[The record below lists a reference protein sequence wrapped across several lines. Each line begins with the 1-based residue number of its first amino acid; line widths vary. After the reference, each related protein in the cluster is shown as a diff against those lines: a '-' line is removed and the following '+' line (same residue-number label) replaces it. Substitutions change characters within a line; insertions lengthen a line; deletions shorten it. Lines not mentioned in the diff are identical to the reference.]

1 MSTAAK
7 TLFFFPKKK
16 KNVKSIGHFQIAL
29 TSGGFSFNKN
39 SGLKFWKFYVPN
51 GTAHSGCTDSTQ
63 ATVRLVI
70 VLVSRIQKRV
80 MGTTILSNGRAHF
93 GPTDRDNRTSQ
104 SGPPSKLV
112 PNIVVRP
119 NRNDPFHLMYQPL
132 FN

>member
-1 MSTAAK
+1 MATAAK
-7 TLFFFPKKK
+7 TSFFFPKK

-63 ATVRLVI
+63 ATVCLVI

-80 MGTTILSNGRAHF
+80 MGTTILSNGRGHF
-93 GPTDRDNRTSQ
+93 DPTDRDNRTSQ

-112 PNIVVRP
+112 PNIVVGP
-119 NRNDPFHLMYQPL
+119 NRNDPFHLMYQPA
-132 FN
+132 F